1 MTKSIARRHFEK
13 TVAERNA
20 RAAASTEGE
29 GAARRGGIA
38 GSRPGSGRREMSG
51 TSYDLMLA
59 QLRANELAL
68 KDIKSIEKKVEAKG
82 AFLPTFTDY
91 VDGVIAAAAGM
102 QDDVVATV
110 MVWLLDC
117 GRYDDA
123 MPVIEYVL
131 NYQLALPDRFSRPAP
146 DYILETVADAVLA
159 ISDAGDDPPENLY
172 QTLRTVI
179 ALTKDADIFDPVRA
193 KAMKAMGL
201 MLEWRSNQPG
211 TEGTESLILAALDH
225 YDAALRLNP
234 KAGVKK
240 RAEAL
245 RKRLESLST
254 NPDGK
259 PAPKEGAD
267 APS

>member
-13 TVAERNA
+13 TVAERSA

-38 GSRPGSGRREMSG
+38 GPRTGGTRQMSG

-68 KDIKSIEKKVEAKG
+68 KDIKSIEKKIEAKRE
-82 AFLPTFTDY
+82 FLPTFTDY
-91 VDGVIAAAAGM
+91 VEGVIAAGTGM

-117 GRYDDA
+117 GQYDDA
-123 MPVIEYVL
+123 MPVLEYVL
-131 NYQLALPDRFSRPAP
+131 NYQLALPERFARPAP
-146 DYILETVADAVLA
+146 DYVLETVADAVL
-159 ISDAGDDPPENLY
+159 SVCDAGGDPPEDLY
-172 QTLRTVI
+172 QTLRNVI

-201 MLEWRSNQPG
+201 MLEWRSNQPDG
-211 TEGTESLILAALDH
+211 EGAESLILAALDH

-240 RAEAL
+240 RADAL
-245 RKRLESLST
+245 RKRLETPST
-254 NPDGK
+254 KPDGK
-259 PAPKEGAD
+259 APPKEGGG